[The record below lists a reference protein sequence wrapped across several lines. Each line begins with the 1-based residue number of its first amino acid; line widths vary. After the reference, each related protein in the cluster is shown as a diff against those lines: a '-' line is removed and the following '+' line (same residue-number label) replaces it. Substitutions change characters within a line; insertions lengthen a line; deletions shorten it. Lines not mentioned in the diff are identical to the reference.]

1 MLIILFRNEKYFTV
15 NPIINSR
22 TCKYIAKGRAK
33 DASDHVRLVQ
43 TSKCPTQIMMFGLVA
58 SNDLKRH
65 PVFLPIGL
73 QMAAKEYLELM
84 LNTHVLLWIQ
94 VQLLQHQ

>member
-1 MLIILFRNEKYFTV
+1 MLILFSDEKYFTV

-22 TCKYIAKGRAK
+22 TCLYIAKGRAK
-33 DASDHVRLVQ
+33 DASYHVRLVQ

-73 QMAAKEYLELM
+73 QMVAKEYLELM
-84 LNTHVLLWIQ
+84 LNVHVLLCIW
-94 VQLLQHQ
+94 VQLLQYQ